1 MKSIFTFLIA
11 VELVSGEPL
20 VFILP
25 SSDQAKATTKQQH
38 GNDKGHRRASSG
50 TKDLDFGR
58 QLYAKDVKHHALLSD
73 KTDKL
78 SHKLDQSNIRQIPKK
93 TTFHTGILDFD
104 NPLEDIFTSKFHTNH
119 VARRLG
125 KESKSKSSKSNNE
138 SIPWHSPSNWH
149 DETSSKSKSESK
161 SPPVW
166 NGWHIPDER
175 TGKSDLPK
183 SSAWSWHDPNGHD
196 GKSSKSKSS
205 KAKSS
210 AWSGWHASAG
220 GGDAGGGGAGGGS
233 SFSDSK
239 SSKWNGFKAT
249 STSFGFS
256 YQIGSYG
263 SWSIDESRDTTPPEL
278 LKPPAPV
285 KAPATASPVSAKPA
299 LKLVHVEPKPRE
311 DTMLVSEL
319 SSLEPKP
326 TDTHDVSASNE
337 HTVVYESLRSNKM
350 YIIAGAALF
359 GGLVTLFAAVFIKRK
374 VQPGDTHME
383 LKESP
388 SQDDTEDATPSDGS
402 HSYNLGT
409 IQHSTTS
416 ENDETCEWSHPDSWL
431 AVDMRA

>member
-73 KTDKL
+73 KTGKL
-78 SHKLDQSNIRQIPKK
+78 FHKLDQSNIRQIPKK

-149 DETSSKSKSESK
+149 DETSSKS
-161 SPPVW
+161 
-166 NGWHIPDER
+166 R
-175 TGKSDLPK
+175 
-183 SSAWSWHDPNGHD
+183 HDPNGHD